1 MFCRFAIEI
10 IQQHVMMM
18 NVIKTIF
25 LFCLCLF
32 GFSIQAQTINEDIFE
47 YDENIIQAKKKAYSN
62 LSEAI
67 GYAEAARQI
76 AYNLKDSALIFKS
89 DLLLGSLYGLKG
101 NYDSALEFYI
111 EADLYKDTN
120 VAEAIAEYDMHMGA
134 IYWSLRENR
143 KAMNYAQSALSLYEN
158 LKDTVNIA
166 VLLNLKGLIEIEQK
180 NYVDATLLIDSALY
194 LNRKIN
200 NLDGAMDNLN
210 NISLIP
216 GDEDRKI
223 GYLKEVIRNNEKDS
237 LFWVLS
243 ENYNNLAAVY
253 LNKGKLDLA
262 KQSMQKAN
270 EMAKKSNSERLQIDN
285 LELASQIA
293 FSEGLYKEAYNFLHE
308 KELLQESSLAKNRLE
323 RIEEELEVKKK
334 LKQQAIIE
342 RQTLILDQQKKEKR
356 LTVTFVSVLFII
368 TIIFIAFYYRRQLD
382 IHRLEQEMTLKNKQ
396 LVEQELIRKKD
407 EISSQQEQITM
418 HNNELID
425 LIYYIKSKDKLV
437 DKVQAMIKEVYKIAT
452 SETQNQLKMI
462 TVFIKQ
468 HRDKEK
474 KINLFTD
481 HLDTVESRFYEV
493 LETKHPNLTKNEK
506 VLAAYLRIGLST
518 KEIAF
523 LIDSNP
529 KTVNMAR
536 YRLRKNLNLETDD
549 NLVDYFATILD

>member
-1 MFCRFAIEI
+1 
-10 IQQHVMMM
+10 MM

>member
-1 MFCRFAIEI
+1 MI
-10 IQQHVMMM
+10 
-18 NVIKTIF
+18 NTIKTILFFCTTAFF
-25 LFCLCLF
+25 L
-32 GFSIQAQTINEDIFE
+32 SAYAQITKDKDITK
-47 YDENIIQAKKKAYSN
+47 YHENITQAKRNTYTD

-67 GYAEAARQI
+67 GYAESARQI
-76 AYNLKDSALIFKS
+76 AYNLNDSALIFKS

-111 EADLYKDTN
+111 EADIFKDTN
-120 VAEAIAEYDMHMGA
+120 KVEAIAEYDMHMGA
-134 IYWSLRENR
+134 IYWSLQANR
-143 KAMNYAQSALSLYEN
+143 KALNYTQSALSLYES

-166 VLLNLKGLIEIEQK
+166 VSLNLKGLIEIEQK
-180 NYVDATLLIDSALY
+180 NYAEATLLIDSALF

-200 NLDGAMDNLN
+200 NISGVYDNLN

-243 ENYNNLAAVY
+243 ENYNNLTSVY
-253 LNKGKLDLA
+253 LSKGKLDLA
-262 KQSMQKAN
+262 KQSLEKAN
-270 EMAKKSNSERLQIDN
+270 EMAKKSNSERLLIDN
-285 LELASQIA
+285 IELASQIA
-293 FSEGLYKEAYNFLHE
+293 FAKGNYKVAYNLIHE
-308 KELLQESSLAKNRLE
+308 KELLQENAFAKNKLE

-356 LTVTFVSVLFII
+356 LTVTFVSVLFVI
-368 TIIFIAFYYRRQLD
+368 TIIFVAFYYRRQLD
-382 IHRLEQEMTLKNKQ
+382 VHRLEQEMILKNKQ
-396 LVEQELIRKKD
+396 LVEQELSRKKD

-437 DKVQAMIKEVYKIAT
+437 DKVQAMIKDIYKIAT

-481 HLDTVESRFYEV
+481 HLEAIESRFYAA

-523 LIDSNP
+523 LIDSTP

>member
-1 MFCRFAIEI
+1 MIEI
-10 IQQHVMMM
+10 
-18 NVIKTIF
+18 
-25 LFCLCLF
+25 
-32 GFSIQAQTINEDIFE
+32 G
-47 YDENIIQAKKKAYSN
+47 
-62 LSEAI
+62 
-67 GYAEAARQI
+67 
-76 AYNLKDSALIFKS
+76 
-89 DLLLGSLYGLKG
+89 
-101 NYDSALEFYI
+101 
-111 EADLYKDTN
+111 
-120 VAEAIAEYDMHMGA
+120 
-134 IYWSLRENR
+134 
-143 KAMNYAQSALSLYEN
+143 
-158 LKDTVNIA
+158 
-166 VLLNLKGLIEIEQK
+166 QK
-180 NYVDATLLIDSALY
+180 NYAEATLLIDSALF

-243 ENYNNLAAVY
+243 ENYNNLAAIY

-262 KQSMQKAN
+262 KQSLEKAN
-270 EMAKKSNSERLQIDN
+270 EKAKKSNSERLQIDN
-285 LELASQIA
+285 FELASQIA
-293 FSEGLYKEAYNFLHE
+293 FTEGNYKEAYNFLHE
-308 KELLQESSLAKNRLE
+308 KELLLESSMAKNKLE

-356 LTVTFVSVLFII
+356 LTVTFVSVLFVI
-368 TIIFIAFYYRRQLD
+368 TIIFVAFYYRRQLD
-382 IHRLEQEMTLKNKQ
+382 VHRLEQEMILKNKQ
-396 LVEQELIRKKD
+396 LVEQELSRKKD

-437 DKVQAMIKEVYKIAT
+437 DKVQAMIKDIYKIAT

-481 HLDTVESRFYEV
+481 HLEAIESRFYAA

-523 LIDSNP
+523 LIDSTP

-536 YRLRKNLNLETDD
+536 YRLRKNLNLEADD